1 MSSPMSSLF
10 PPPLA
15 TNEHHVRCWHNQVPD
30 WTGPALER
38 LYGNLFASLPQFRI
52 SRGLQAAH
60 TYAVYQRGELRT
72 LFIFSLQHGVVTL
85 YNEVIALSAADIND
99 FADYIFAEFPAAQVI
114 SLRAVQTGRHIYRY
128 PSQQYDYLENTVV
141 TLPDSVAGYTDS
153 LSKNTRR
160 NVRRYGQSVEREL
173 PGYRF
178 SVSLGADVDPA
189 QIDAVIAL
197 NHARMAGKSRQS
209 IIDRAETERLQSLA
223 RHCGLVALVTI
234 DGRVCAG
241 AISYRVGDN
250 FFLVVLAHAPEYDRY
265 SLGFLCC
272 YWTISAC
279 IERGGK
285 EFHFLWGRYDYKR
298 LFLGQLRPL
307 DHVQLYR
314 SRLALL
320 RHAGLWLRSWSS
332 AQRRSALVWLHA
344 ARHSEHPLPRAMWQ
358 GYTLLRR
365 WRQRLT
371 QRPAS

>member
-1 MSSPMSSLF
+1 MASLS
-10 PPPLA
+10 PPPL
-15 TNEHHVRCWHNQVPD
+15 TTHEHQVHCWRDHVPD

-38 LYGNLFASLPQFRI
+38 LYGNLFASLPQFRA
-52 SRGLQAAH
+52 SRGLHAAH

-72 LFIFSLQHGVVTL
+72 LFVFSLRHGVVTL
-85 YNEVIALSAADIND
+85 YNEVIALSAAEIQD
-99 FADYIFAEFPAAQVI
+99 FADYVFAEFATAQVI
-114 SLRAVQTGRHIYRY
+114 SLRAVQAGRHVYRY
-128 PSQQYDYLENTVV
+128 PSQQYDYLEDTVV
-141 TLPDSVAGYTDS
+141 TLPDNVAGYTDS

-160 NVRRYGQSVEREL
+160 NVRRYGQSVAREL

-178 SVSLGADVDPA
+178 SVTEGAAVDPR

-197 NHARMAGKSRQS
+197 NHARMAGKQRRS
-209 IIDRAETERLQSLA
+209 IIDQAETERLQSLA
-223 RHCGLVALVTI
+223 RSCGLVALVTI

-279 IERGGK
+279 IERGGR

-298 LFLGQLRPL
+298 LFLGQLRQL
-307 DHVQLYR
+307 DQVQLYR

-320 RHAGLWLRSWSS
+320 GHAGLWLRSWWR
-332 AQRRSALVWLHA
+332 ARRRRLMVWLHA
-344 ARHSEHPLPRAMWQ
+344 ARHSDTASARTVWQ

-365 WRQRLT
+365 WGQRLT
-371 QRPAS
+371 WQTPR